1 MTKLFEGKVA
11 LVTGASRGIGAA
23 TAKALA
29 AQGAHVIITARTAK
43 DLEAVEDAIFNAGGN
58 ATIAPL
64 DLTDGDSI
72 ARLATAVTERWG
84 KLDVLVLNAAML
96 GTLAPVP
103 AIDGAEFARLFTLN
117 VTAQQVLIASFDALL
132 RKSDAG
138 RLVALTSSVGA
149 APRAFWG
156 AYGASK
162 AALETLVASYGEEV
176 KNLSAVR
183 TAIVDPGRTRT
194 QMRAKAY
201 PGEDPATV
209 HLSWDD
215 APEEIRQSAIVGVEH
230 ALDGARADAR
240 EEGLDLLLRQ
250 VTGSGKP
257 RRRRRALKKLT
268 FETFFEYKKILV
280 P

>member
-1 MTKLFEGKVA
+1 MAGAFEGKAA

-23 TAKALA
+23 TAQALA
-29 AQGAHVIITARTAK
+29 AHGAHVILTARTAK
-43 DLEAVEDAIFNAGGN
+43 DLEVVEDAIFDAGGS

-84 KLDVLVLNAAML
+84 KLDILVLNAAML

-103 AIDGAEFARLFTLN
+103 AIDGTELTRVFTLN
-117 VTAQQVLIASFDALL
+117 VIAQQVMIASFDALL
-132 RKSDAG
+132 RKSEAG
-138 RLVALTSSVGA
+138 RLIALTSSVGSQ
-149 APRAFWG
+149 PRAFWG

-162 AALETLVASYGEEV
+162 AAFENLVTSYGEEV

-194 QMRAKAY
+194 KMRAAAY

-209 HLSWDD
+209 KEPLVV
-215 APEEIRQSAIVGVEH
+215 ANAIVG
-230 ALDGARADAR
+230 
-240 EEGLDLLLRQ
+240 LLQ
-250 VTGSGKP
+250 SN
-257 RRRRRALKKLT
+257 
-268 FETFFEYKKILV
+268 F
-280 P
+280 

>member
-1 MTKLFEGKVA
+1 MGKLFEGKVA

-23 TAKALA
+23 TAQALA
-29 AQGAHVIITARTAK
+29 AQGAHVVLTARDAK
-43 DLEAVEDAIFNAGGN
+43 NLEAVEDAIFSVGGS

-72 ARLATAVTERWG
+72 ARLAAAVTERWG
-84 KLDVLVLNAAML
+84 KLDILVLNAAML

-138 RLVALTSSVGA
+138 RLIALTSSVGA
-149 APRAFWG
+149 TPRAFWG

-162 AALETLVASYGEEV
+162 AALEALVTSYGEEV
-176 KNLSAVR
+176 KNLSPVR

-194 QMRAKAY
+194 KMRAAAY
-201 PGEDPATV
+201 PGEDPSTV
-209 HLSWDD
+209 KEPSVVAD
-215 APEEIRQSAIVGVEH
+215 AIVG
-230 ALDGARADAR
+230 
-240 EEGLDLLLRQ
+240 LLK
-250 VTGSGKP
+250 SE
-257 RRRRRALKKLT
+257 
-268 FETFFEYKKILV
+268 FETGHRLV
-280 P
+280 VEN

>member
-103 AIDGAEFARLFTLN
+103 AIDGAEFVRLFTLN

-149 APRAFWG
+149 TPRAFWG

-183 TAIVDPGRTRT
+183 TIIVDPGRTRT

-209 HLSWDD
+209 KEPSVVAD
-215 APEEIRQSAIVGVEH
+215 AIVAMLSTE
-230 ALDGARADAR
+230 
-240 EEGLDLLLRQ
+240 
-250 VTGSGKP
+250 
-257 RRRRRALKKLT
+257 
-268 FETFFEYKKILV
+268 FETGHRLV
-280 P
+280 VAG

>member
-84 KLDVLVLNAAML
+84 KLDILVLNAAML

-209 HLSWDD
+209 KEPSVVAD
-215 APEEIRQSAIVGVEH
+215 AIV
-230 ALDGARADAR
+230 AI
-240 EEGLDLLLRQ
+240 
-250 VTGSGKP
+250 
-257 RRRRRALKKLT
+257 LT
-268 FETFFEYKKILV
+268 TEFETGYRLV
-280 P
+280 VAG

>member
-29 AQGAHVIITARTAK
+29 AQGAHVIITARTSK
-43 DLEAVEDAIFNAGGN
+43 DLEALEDAIFNAGGS

-84 KLDVLVLNAAML
+84 QLDVLVLNAAML

-149 APRAFWG
+149 TPRAFWG

-176 KNLSAVR
+176 NNLSAVR

-209 HLSWDD
+209 KEPSVVAD
-215 APEEIRQSAIVGVEH
+215 AIV
-230 ALDGARADAR
+230 AM
-240 EEGLDLLLRQ
+240 
-250 VTGSGKP
+250 
-257 RRRRRALKKLT
+257 LT
-268 FETFFEYKKILV
+268 TEFETGHRLV
-280 P
+280 VES